1 MLGQEFDSC
10 SDGRRPR
17 ILLAQV
23 NLDIVDA
30 ETFGR
35 PKLCPWGYRVRGY
48 RVKGLQGQVSR
59 FPQLTHV
66 VHHHVPFSYSITTRL
81 TVELDRP
88 NATAMA
94 V

>member
-35 PKLCPWGYRVRGY
+35 PKLCPWMKLMVASA
-48 RVKGLQGQVSR
+48 Q
-59 FPQLTHV
+59 
-66 VHHHVPFSYSITTRL
+66 
-81 TVELDRP
+81 
-88 NATAMA
+88 
-94 V
+94 

>member
-1 MLGQEFDSC
+1 MLGQESDYR

-35 PKLCPWGYRVRGY
+35 PKLCPWMKLMVASA
-48 RVKGLQGQVSR
+48 Q
-59 FPQLTHV
+59 
-66 VHHHVPFSYSITTRL
+66 
-81 TVELDRP
+81 
-88 NATAMA
+88 
-94 V
+94 